1 MTFATVQQLFLC
13 GVLLLFGTLLIISL
27 KKRKKLNAVVL
38 IPCIILAGIL
48 MVLSFRNNS
57 PTGHIQN
64 FQSYSIADL
73 SSTCE
78 LTDQSLMAELADSA
92 VQETINQTQISN
104 FDVSFHDGSFSN
116 LTYSFL
122 VATDTYP
129 LERIVQINYVGDIFS
144 EPSRG
149 TKIDTYTNQLM
160 SYGDLK
166 KALEIISD
174 SQIIQDIS
182 SKSSNHI
189 ELSFIGIIDLET
201 ASHGT
206 EQIYVI
212 IENKIMPLSDIENG
226 QQASYFVFNIISD
239 TDNLWI
245 CY

>member
-1 MTFATVQQLFLC
+1 
-13 GVLLLFGTLLIISL
+13 
-27 KKRKKLNAVVL
+27 
-38 IPCIILAGIL
+38 
-48 MVLSFRNNS
+48 
-57 PTGHIQN
+57 
-64 FQSYSIADL
+64 
-73 SSTCE
+73 
-78 LTDQSLMAELADSA
+78 MAELVDSA
-92 VQETINQTQISN
+92 VQDTINQTQISN

>member
-1 MTFATVQQLFLC
+1 MTFATIQKLC
-13 GVLLLFGTLLIISL
+13 LCFILILLGTLLIISL
-27 KKRKKLNAVVL
+27 KKRKKLNIVVL
-38 IPCIILAGIL
+38 IPCTILVGVLII
-48 MVLSFRNNS
+48 LSFRNNS

-64 FQSYSIADL
+64 FKSYSIADL

-78 LTDQSLMAELADSA
+78 LLDQSLMEELADSSL
-92 VQETINQTQISN
+92 QETFNQTQISN
-104 FDVSFHDGSFSN
+104 FDVSFHNGSFSN

-144 EPSRG
+144 EPSHG
-149 TKIDTYTNQLM
+149 TEIDTYTNQLM

-166 KALEIISD
+166 KALGLISD
-174 SQIIQDIS
+174 SKIVQDIS
-182 SKSSNHI
+182 SKAPNHI
-189 ELSFIGIIDLET
+189 ELSFIGIIDFET
-201 ASHGT
+201 TSHGT
-206 EQIYVI
+206 EEIYVI
-212 IENKIMPLSDIENG
+212 KENKIVPLSDIENK